1 VSTERTERLV
11 SSVTNEL
18 PCGVIMV
25 DISSGLIDFV
35 NPKAVRWLQLE
46 KGQSF
51 VDSLQLSKETV
62 FSLTEFEKLM
72 ETVHICSSQ
81 SPPDDR
87 QSSQYNEVTLKTLS
101 GRVFSFLCRR
111 SIMNKTPPN
120 TTSSP
125 SSTGG
130 SKKTKKKKGKGVV
143 DSISDAHLTWI
154 VNDITA
160 ISNEMEEKQSAII
173 RFMRCTSHDMRT
185 PMQVRLEGG
194 GYITSHPYIHRPTRC
209 PVFLSKLQS
218 ALGLAENISKLS
230 FFFLCFS

>member
-1 VSTERTERLV
+1 VVSTERTERLV

-25 DISSGLIDFV
+25 DISSGLVEFV

-51 VDSLQLSKETV
+51 VDGLQLSKETV

-72 ETVHICSSQ
+72 ELVHMCSSQ
-81 SPPDDR
+81 SPPATG
-87 QSSQYNEVTLKTLS
+87 QSQYNEVTLKTLS

-111 SIMNKTPPN
+111 SIMINKTPTTTPATSTN
-120 TTSSP
+120 TFKRTQ
-125 SSTGG
+125 
-130 SKKTKKKKGKGVV
+130 KKTKQGVV

-160 ISNEMEEKQSAII
+160 ISNEMEEKQGAII

-194 GYITSHPYIHRPTRC
+194 LYYFPFPFIVPHVAP
-209 PVFLSKLQS
+209 
-218 ALGLAENISKLS
+218 
-230 FFFLCFS
+230 FFFQSYNY